1 MLLSPARAPRGGHES
16 PLNLMLVSDPH
27 SSNLAKFMPAK
38 LTPMVPSASRASPT
52 FVGHNFMDEP
62 SHSPAKSAGT
72 KAAAQLPRSALV
84 QAVVVKRA
92 AAEQTR
98 AATGP
103 LKAAK
108 AVQAKAAF
116 CTLSK
121 ALEGDDN
128 VPCRLSDGCLLAG
141 SDGCTLA
148 ARHEG
153 LCALSGGSGG
163 GGVTAAHVTAEAP
176 EANLRGG
183 KVTSQF
189 RGVSRRVSK
198 YGALLN
204 RKWVARMQ
212 QHNKDVIIGHF
223 DTELDAALAYDK
235 ARQAFGG
242 KVMLNFPSGHPQG
255 CCKNHR
261 LPPSPKPPSPKPPSP
276 KASPMA
282 SGSALALE
290 FRPPAPSSKRKVA
303 EVAEDY
309 VSLPDYVACRL
320 ADGCMLA
327 ERHKGL
333 CLIPE
338 PEGRRNKRAA
348 PLPPSLKKKQQKKGV
363 VTLEGILVD
372 EIERVGLKLAGMY
385 TWVGGP

>member
-38 LTPMVPSASRASPT
+38 LAPMVPSASRASPT

-92 AAEQTR
+92 AAEQAS

-148 ARHEG
+148 ARHKG
-153 LCALSGGSGG
+153 LCALRQL
-163 GGVTAAHVTAEAP
+163 ED
-176 EANLRGG
+176 
-183 KVTSQF
+183 
-189 RGVSRRVSK
+189 RR
-198 YGALLN
+198 
-204 RKWVARMQ
+204 
-212 QHNKDVIIGHF
+212 
-223 DTELDAALAYDK
+223 
-235 ARQAFGG
+235 
-242 KVMLNFPSGHPQG
+242 
-255 CCKNHR
+255 NHR
-261 LPPSPKPPSPKPPSP
+261 PPPSPKLSA
-276 KASPMA
+276 KAKVLEAAPHERQ
-282 SGSALALE
+282 ALALG
-290 FRPPAPSSKRKVA
+290 FRPPAPSSKRKVVCEVA
-303 EVAEDY
+303 EVAEDC
-309 VSLPDYVACRL
+309 VSLPDYRACRL
-320 ADGCMLA
+320 ADGCLLA

-333 CLIPE
+333 CLIPV

-348 PLPPSLKKKQQKKGV
+348 PPLPSPKRKQQKKTPSLDGTGV
-363 VTLEGILVD
+363 MVLGDGILVD
-372 EIERVGLKLAGMY
+372 EIERIGLKLAGVAIW
-385 TWVGGP
+385 TTSP